1 MTWLLFCFLSIA
13 FTAAYSLVSKKI
25 LSHSEDHHPIAYASA
40 LFGAVSMFSIVAYI
54 LSGVHINDFASLA
67 SPQVLAILS
76 INVLCYTLAP
86 SVYYRA
92 LKYLPISE
100 VTILYAQ
107 TGIYILVLGL
117 LLGTE
122 SFLISRLVGGI
133 LIIGSVVGL
142 TLKTGN
148 WKNSVYTKL
157 MILATII
164 YAIASVTDQQIISH
178 RYFPTLLFQA
188 INFGLPALLILV
200 FNPQSRQHLKKI
212 YSKKLYPIVLLNGAF
227 FFVSFFAIFK
237 AYSSGGAA
245 SQVAF
250 VLSTET
256 IIMVILA
263 ALFLKERRNLLL
275 KLAAA
280 AVCGLG
286 VFLLR

>member
-1 MTWLLFCFLSIA
+1 MIWLLFCFLSIT
-13 FTAAYSLVSKKI
+13 FTTIYSIASKKI
-25 LSHSEDHHPIAYASA
+25 LNREENYHPITYASA
-40 LFGAVSMFSIVAYI
+40 LFGAVSLFSILAYLI
-54 LSGVHINDFASLA
+54 SGVHISDLTNLA
-67 SPQVLAILS
+67 SADVLAILS

-86 SVYYRA
+86 SIYYRA
-92 LKYLPISE
+92 LKHLPISE
-100 VTILYAQ
+100 VTILYTP
-107 TGIYILVLGL
+107 TGIYILMIGL

-122 SFLISRLVGGI
+122 SFLILRLVGGI
-133 LIIGSVVGL
+133 LIIGAVVAL

-148 WKNSVYTKL
+148 WKNSIYTKL
-157 MILATII
+157 MVV
-164 YAIASVTDQQIISH
+164 ASVLYAVGAITDQQIIS
-178 RYFPTLLFQA
+178 RGYFSTLFFQA

-200 FNPQSRQHLKKI
+200 FNPSSRQHLNKI
-212 YSKKLYPIVLLNGAF
+212 YSRKLFPLVLLNGAF

-237 AYSSGGAA
+237 AYSSGGTA

-256 IIMVILA
+256 IIMVVLA

-280 AVCGLG
+280 AACGLG